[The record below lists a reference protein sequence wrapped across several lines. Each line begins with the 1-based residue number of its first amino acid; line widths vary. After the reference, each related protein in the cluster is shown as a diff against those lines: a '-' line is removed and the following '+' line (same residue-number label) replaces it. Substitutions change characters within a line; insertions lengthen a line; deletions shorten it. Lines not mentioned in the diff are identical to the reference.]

1 MSNARGNNCA
11 AKSSNQLKSFDPK
24 LTERKRM
31 TNSTSK
37 TTVQLSRFT
46 KYGLAIA
53 SIAATASL
61 GFAVLAQ
68 TPAPAAAP
76 KSSSQSSTTATKKPA
91 TAGAA
96 THAPTY
102 DRALLHPALLKDKA
116 PDTYVV
122 KFVTTRGDFT
132 ITVNRAWAPLGA
144 DRFYNLVKHHFYDN
158 AVVFRAVP
166 NFVTQFGISSY
177 PAVSTAWKKTEI
189 KDDPVTQSNK
199 KGAIVFATAG
209 PNTRTTQVF
218 INLKDNAFLDKTGF
232 APFGTVDGDGMK
244 VVEMFYD
251 QYGDNAGIDQDQ
263 IEKTGKPY
271 LDKGFPKLD
280 VIKSATIISPAPTAV
295 PAAKP
300 KSTATTPKSSATPKA
315 TPKTTPTPNQ

>member
-1 MSNARGNNCA
+1 MP
-11 AKSSNQLKSFDPK
+11 QL
-24 LTERKRM
+24 
-31 TNSTSK
+31 
-37 TTVQLSRFT
+37 
-46 KYGLAIA
+46 GLALTLSLPLSSLAIPQNP
-53 SIAATASL
+53 ATSA
-61 GFAVLAQ
+61 
-68 TPAPAAAP
+68 TP
-76 KSSSQSSTTATKKPA
+76 KSSAQSSTTATKKPA
-91 TAGAA
+91 TGGPA
-96 THAPTY
+96 THAATY

-132 ITVNRAWAPLGA
+132 ITVTRASAPLGA

-158 AVVFRAVP
+158 AVIFRAVP

-177 PAVSTAWKKTEI
+177 PAVSAAWKKTEI
-189 KDDPVTQSNK
+189 KDDPVTGTNK
-199 KGAIVFATAG
+199 KGSIVFATAG

-232 APFGTVDGDGMK
+232 SPFGTVDGDGMK

-271 LDKGFPKLD
+271 LDKSFPKLD
-280 VIKSATIISPAPTAV
+280 VIKSVTIISPVPTAT
-295 PAAKP
+295 PAPKP
-300 KSTATTPKSSATPKA
+300 KPTSTTPKSTSAAPK
-315 TPKTTPTPNQ
+315 PKPAATPTPNQ

>member
-1 MSNARGNNCA
+1 MKSPLHHA
-11 AKSSNQLKSFDPK
+11 AL
-24 LTERKRM
+24 
-31 TNSTSK
+31 
-37 TTVQLSRFT
+37 
-46 KYGLAIA
+46 GLALTLSLSLSQIA
-53 SIAATASL
+53 
-61 GFAVLAQ
+61 LAQ
-68 TPAPAAAP
+68 TPAATP
-76 KSSSQSSTTATKKPA
+76 KSTGQSSTTATKKPA
-91 TAGAA
+91 TAGTA
-96 THAPTY
+96 THAATY
-102 DRALLHPALLKDKA
+102 DRTLLHPALLKDKA

-132 ITVNRAWAPLGA
+132 VTVTRSWAPLGA

-189 KDDPVTQSNK
+189 KDDPVTETNK
-199 KGAIVFATAG
+199 KGSIVFATAG
-209 PNTRTTQVF
+209 ANTRTTQVF
-218 INLKDNAFLDKTGF
+218 INLKDNTPLDKSGF
-232 APFGTVDGDGMK
+232 APFGTVDADGMK

-280 VIKSATIISPAPTAV
+280 VIKSATIISPAPAATPAA
-295 PAAKP
+295 PARHTPSATGAAKP
-300 KSTATTPKSSATPKA
+300 KPTA
-315 TPKTTPTPNQ
+315 TPTPNQ

>member
-1 MSNARGNNCA
+1 MSSAKANNCVGN
-11 AKSSNQLKSFDPK
+11 SNNPNSGFDPK
-24 LTERKRM
+24 QTERRNEM

-37 TTVQLSRFT
+37 STVQFSRFK
-46 KYGLAIA
+46 KYGLV
-53 SIAATASL
+53 AAASL
-61 GFAVLAQ
+61 AVGFAALAQ
-68 TPAPAAAP
+68 TPAPATAP
-76 KSSSQSSTTATKKPA
+76 KSSSQSGTTATKKPA
-91 TAGAA
+91 TSGAA
-96 THAPTY
+96 TAAHATY
-102 DRALLHPALLKDKA
+102 DRTLLHPALLKDKA

-218 INLKDNAFLDKTGF
+218 INLKDNSFLDKTGF
-232 APFGTVDGDGMK
+232 APFGTVDADGMK

-251 QYGDNAGIDQDQ
+251 QYGDSAGIDQDQ

-271 LDKGFPKLD
+271 LDKSFPKLD
-280 VIKSATIISPAPTAV
+280 VIKSATIISPAPAATPV
-295 PAAKP
+295 AKP
-300 KSTATTPKSSATPKA
+300 KATSTSPKSSSAPAKQ
-315 TPKTTPTPNQ
+315 PQ

>member
-1 MSNARGNNCA
+1 
-11 AKSSNQLKSFDPK
+11 
-24 LTERKRM
+24 M

-37 TTVQLSRFT
+37 TTVPLSRFT

-53 SIAATASL
+53 AIAASALL
-61 GFAVLAQ
+61 GFATLAQ

-76 KSSSQSSTTATKKPA
+76 KSSSQGSTTATKKPA
-91 TAGAA
+91 TAGTA
-96 THAPTY
+96 THPATY

-116 PDTYVV
+116 PDVYVV

-132 ITVNRAWAPLGA
+132 VTVTRAWAPLGA

-232 APFGTVDGDGMK
+232 APFGTVDAGGMNI
-244 VVEMFYD
+244 VEMFYD
-251 QYGDNAGIDQDQ
+251 QYGDSAGIDQDQ

-271 LDKGFPKLD
+271 LDKSFPKLD
-280 VIKSATIISPAPTAV
+280 VIKSATIISPVPTV
-295 PAAKP
+295 TPAAKP
-300 KSTATTPKSSATPKA
+300 KPTTTAKPASSTPKPSSS
-315 TPKTTPTPNQ
+315 PNR

>member
-1 MSNARGNNCA
+1 M
-11 AKSSNQLKSFDPK
+11 
-24 LTERKRM
+24 
-31 TNSTSK
+31 
-37 TTVQLSRFT
+37 
-46 KYGLAIA
+46 KYGLVAAA
-53 SIAATASL
+53 SLAL
-61 GFAVLAQ
+61 GFATIAQ

-91 TAGAA
+91 TSGTSTA
-96 THAPTY
+96 HSTY

-218 INLKDNAFLDKTGF
+218 INLKDNSFLDKTGF
-232 APFGTVDGDGMK
+232 APFGTVDADGMK

-251 QYGDNAGIDQDQ
+251 QYGDSAGIDQDQ

-271 LDKGFPKLD
+271 LDKSFPKLD
-280 VIKSATIISPAPTAV
+280 VIKSATIISPAPAATPV
-295 PAAKP
+295 AKP
-300 KSTATTPKSSATPKA
+300 KATSTSPKSSSAPAKQ
-315 TPKTTPTPNQ
+315 PQ

>member
-1 MSNARGNNCA
+1 
-11 AKSSNQLKSFDPK
+11 
-24 LTERKRM
+24 M

-46 KYGLAIA
+46 KYSLAIVG
-53 SIAATASL
+53 IAASTSL
-61 GFAVLAQ
+61 GFATLAQ
-68 TPAPAAAP
+68 TPTPAAAP

-91 TAGAA
+91 FATTA
-96 THAPTY
+96 THSTY
-102 DRALLHPALLKDKA
+102 DRMLLHPSLLKDKA
-116 PDTYVV
+116 PDVYVV

-132 ITVNRAWAPLGA
+132 ITVTRAWAPLGA

-166 NFVTQFGISSY
+166 SFVTQFGISSY
-177 PAVSTAWKKTEI
+177 PAVSTAWKKTEF
-189 KDDPVTQSNK
+189 KDDPVTQTNK

-232 APFGTVDGDGMK
+232 APFGTVDADGMK

-271 LDKGFPKLD
+271 LDKSFPKLD
-280 VIKSATIISPAPTAV
+280 VIKSATIISPAPTPTPTT
-295 PAAKP
+295 PAHHAPSATGTAKP
-300 KSTATTPKSSATPKA
+300 KPAA
-315 TPKTTPTPNQ
+315 TPTPNQ

>member
-1 MSNARGNNCA
+1 M
-11 AKSSNQLKSFDPK
+11 
-24 LTERKRM
+24 
-31 TNSTSK
+31 
-37 TTVQLSRFT
+37 
-46 KYGLAIA
+46 KYGLVAAA
-53 SIAATASL
+53 SLAL
-61 GFAVLAQ
+61 GFATLAQ

-76 KSSSQSSTTATKKPA
+76 KSSAQSSTTATKKPA
-91 TAGAA
+91 TAGTA
-96 THAPTY
+96 THSTY

-177 PAVSTAWKKTEI
+177 PAVSAAWKKTEI

-218 INLKDNAFLDKTGF
+218 INLKDNSFLDKTGF
-232 APFGTVDGDGMK
+232 APFGTVDADGMK

-251 QYGDNAGIDQDQ
+251 QYGDGAGIDQEQ

-271 LDKGFPKLD
+271 LDKSFPKLD
-280 VIKSATIISPAPTAV
+280 VIKSATIISPVPTAT

-300 KSTATTPKSSATPKA
+300 KPTAATPKPGSPTPKSSATQP
-315 TPKTTPTPNQ
+315 Q

>member
-1 MSNARGNNCA
+1 MSNARANNCA

-24 LTERKRM
+24 LTERTRM

-37 TTVQLSRFT
+37 PTVQLSRFT
-46 KYGLAIA
+46 KYGLAIGA
-53 SIAATASL
+53 IAASAAL
-61 GFAVLAQ
+61 GFAALAQ
-68 TPAPAAAP
+68 TPAAAAAP
-76 KSSSQSSTTATKKPA
+76 KSSAQNGTTATKKPA
-91 TAGAA
+91 SGATASHAA
-96 THAPTY
+96 TY

-132 ITVNRAWAPLGA
+132 VTVNRAWAPLGA

-158 AVVFRAVP
+158 AAVFRAVP

-177 PAVSTAWKKTEI
+177 PAVTTAWKKTEI

-199 KGAIVFATAG
+199 KGALVFATAG

-218 INLKDNAFLDKTGF
+218 INLKDNVFLDKTGF
-232 APFGTVDGDGMK
+232 APFGTVDADGMK

-251 QYGDNAGIDQDQ
+251 QYGDNAGIDQEQ

-271 LDKGFPKLD
+271 LDKSFPKLD
-280 VIKSATIISPAPTAV
+280 VIKSATIISPSPTAT
-295 PAAKP
+295 PAARPKP
-300 KSTATTPKSSATPKA
+300 SATPKSTST
-315 TPKTTPTPNQ
+315 TPKPSSTPNQ

>member
-1 MSNARGNNCA
+1 MSS
-11 AKSSNQLKSFDPK
+11 AKASCYAEKNSDLILSFDQQQ
-24 LTERKRM
+24 TERETKM

-37 TTVQLSRFT
+37 TTVQLSRFM
-46 KYGLAIA
+46 KYGLF
-53 SIAATASL
+53 AAASL
-61 GFAVLAQ
+61 AVGIATLAQ

-76 KSSSQSSTTATKKPA
+76 KSTTQGATATKKPA
-91 TAGAA
+91 TSATA
-96 THAPTY
+96 THAATY
-102 DRALLHPALLKDKA
+102 DRTLLHPALLKEKA

-132 ITVNRAWAPLGA
+132 VTVNRAWAPLGA

-177 PAVSTAWKKTEI
+177 PAVTTAWQKTEI
-189 KDDPVTQSNK
+189 KDDPVAQSNK

-218 INLKDNAFLDKTGF
+218 INLKDNTFLDKNGF

-251 QYGDNAGIDQDQ
+251 RYGDSAGIDQAQ

-271 LDKGFPKLD
+271 LDKSFPKLD
-280 VIKSATIISPAPTAV
+280 VIKSATIISPAPTAT
-295 PAAKP
+295 PTAKP
-300 KSTATTPKSSATPKA
+300 KAATTPKASATPKPSA
-315 TPKTTPTPNQ
+315 SQPQ

>member
-1 MSNARGNNCA
+1 MSNMQVNNCA
-11 AKSSNQLKSFDPK
+11 EKNSNPNSQFRC
-24 LTERKRM
+24 T
-31 TNSTSK
+31 TNGEKNEMKNSASK
-37 TTVQLSRFT
+37 TPVPLSRFM
-46 KYGLAIA
+46 KYGLAVVGL
-53 SIAATASL
+53 ASL
-61 GFAVLAQ
+61 GFATLAQ
-68 TPAPAAAP
+68 TPAPSSAP
-76 KSSSQSSTTATKKPA
+76 KSSSQGTATKK
-91 TAGAA
+91 AA
-96 THAPTY
+96 TSGTATTHPSY
-102 DRALLHPALLKDKA
+102 DHALLHPALLKDKA

-199 KGAIVFATAG
+199 KGSIVFATAG

-218 INLKDNAFLDKTGF
+218 INLKDNTFLDKTGF

-271 LDKGFPKLD
+271 LDKSFPKLD
-280 VIKSATIISPAPTAV
+280 VIKSATIISPAPAAT
-295 PAAKP
+295 PAARP
-300 KSTATTPKSSATPKA
+300 KATATTPKSGGSVAKPS
-315 TPKTTPTPNQ
+315 TTPN

>member
-1 MSNARGNNCA
+1 M
-11 AKSSNQLKSFDPK
+11 
-24 LTERKRM
+24 
-31 TNSTSK
+31 
-37 TTVQLSRFT
+37 
-46 KYGLAIA
+46 KYGQV
-53 SIAATASL
+53 AAASL
-61 GFAVLAQ
+61 ALGFTTLAQ
-68 TPAPAAAP
+68 MPAPAAAP
-76 KSSSQSSTTATKKPA
+76 KSSAQGTTATKKPA
-91 TAGAA
+91 TSGTASHA
-96 THAPTY
+96 TTY
-102 DRALLHPALLKDKA
+102 DRALLRPALLKDKA

-199 KGAIVFATAG
+199 KGSIVFATAG

-218 INLKDNAFLDKTGF
+218 VNLKDNTFLDKSGF
-232 APFGTVDGDGMK
+232 APFGTVDADGMK

-251 QYGDNAGIDQDQ
+251 QYGDNAGIDQEQ

-271 LDKGFPKLD
+271 LDKSFPKLD
-280 VIKSATIISPAPTAV
+280 VIKSATIISPATTIT

-300 KSTATTPKSSATPKA
+300 KSTATTPKSSA
-315 TPKTTPTPNQ
+315 PTKQPQ

>member
-1 MSNARGNNCA
+1 
-11 AKSSNQLKSFDPK
+11 
-24 LTERKRM
+24 M
-31 TNSTSK
+31 TNSASK
-37 TTVQLSRFT
+37 TPVQLSRSL
-46 KYGLAIA
+46 KYMLVV
-53 SIAATASL
+53 AATFAL
-61 GFAVLAQ
+61 GFATLAQ
-68 TPAPAAAP
+68 TPAAAP
-76 KSSSQSSTTATKKPA
+76 KSSSQHTTATKKPA
-91 TAGAA
+91 TTGTAA
-96 THAPTY
+96 TRSTY

-132 ITVNRAWAPLGA
+132 VTVTRSLAPLGA

-177 PAVSTAWKKTEI
+177 PAVSAAWKKTEI
-189 KDDPVTQSNK
+189 KDDPVSGTNK
-199 KGAIVFATAG
+199 KGSIVFATAG

-218 INLKDNAFLDKTGF
+218 INLKDNSFLDKTGF

-251 QYGDNAGIDQDQ
+251 QYGDSAGIDQEQ

-271 LDKGFPKLD
+271 LDKNFPKLD
-280 VIKSATIISPAPTAV
+280 VIKSATIISPAPAAT

-300 KSTATTPKSSATPKA
+300 KATSTTPKPASTTPKPRPA
-315 TPKTTPTPNQ
+315 ATPNQ

>member
-1 MSNARGNNCA
+1 MMKAAGKCIVLICA
-11 AKSSNQLKSFDPK
+11 
-24 LTERKRM
+24 
-31 TNSTSK
+31 
-37 TTVQLSRFT
+37 
-46 KYGLAIA
+46 LATF
-53 SIAATASL
+53 SAAHS
-61 GFAVLAQ
+61 LAQ
-68 TPAPAAAP
+68 TPAAGATPPAH
-76 KSSSQSSTTATKKPA
+76 KSTT
-91 TAGAA
+91 GAA
-96 THAPTY
+96 STAVHY
-102 DRALLHPALLKDKA
+102 DHTLLHPALLKAKA
-116 PDTYVV
+116 PDTYQV
-122 KFVTTRGDFT
+122 KFVTTKGDFT
-132 ITVNRAWAPLGA
+132 LTVTRAWSPLGA

-177 PAVSTAWKKTEI
+177 PPVSAAWKKTEI

-199 KGAIVFATAG
+199 KGSIVFATAG

-232 APFGTVDGDGMK
+232 APFGTVDADGMK

-271 LDKGFPKLD
+271 LDKSFPKLD

>member
-1 MSNARGNNCA
+1 MKSPLRNAVLA
-11 AKSSNQLKSFDPK
+11 VTLSLSFT
-24 LTERKRM
+24 LT
-31 TNSTSK
+31 T
-37 TTVQLSRFT
+37 
-46 KYGLAIA
+46 AIA
-53 SIAATASL
+53 SPQTPSTAPSQSTTTTKKKSTAS
-61 GFAVLAQ
+61 A
-68 TPAPAAAP
+68 
-76 KSSSQSSTTATKKPA
+76 TTATP
-91 TAGAA
+91 
-96 THAPTY
+96 HAPTY

-132 ITVNRAWAPLGA
+132 VTVNRAWAPLGA

-177 PAVSTAWKKTEI
+177 PAVTTAWQKTEI
-189 KDDPVTQSNK
+189 KDDPVAQSNK
-199 KGAIVFATAG
+199 KGSIVFATAG

-218 INLKDNAFLDKTGF
+218 INLKDNAFLDKNGF

-251 QYGDNAGIDQDQ
+251 QYGDSAGIDQAQ
-263 IEKTGKPY
+263 IEKTGKSY
-271 LDKGFPKLD
+271 LDKSFPKLD
-280 VIKSATIISPAPTAV
+280 VIKSATIISPAPAAT

-300 KSTATTPKSSATPKA
+300 KAAGTTPKASSAPAKQ
-315 TPKTTPTPNQ
+315 PQ

>member
-1 MSNARGNNCA
+1 M
-11 AKSSNQLKSFDPK
+11 
-24 LTERKRM
+24 
-31 TNSTSK
+31 
-37 TTVQLSRFT
+37 
-46 KYGLAIA
+46 KYGLV
-53 SIAATASL
+53 ATASL
-61 GFAVLAQ
+61 ALGFATLSQ
-68 TPAPAAAP
+68 TPAAAS
-76 KSSSQSSTTATKKPA
+76 KSGSQGTTATKKPA
-91 TAGAA
+91 TSATTA
-96 THAPTY
+96 THPPAY
-102 DRALLHPALLKDKA
+102 DRALLRPALLKDKA
-116 PDTYVV
+116 PDIYVV

-132 ITVNRAWAPLGA
+132 VTVNRAWAPLGA

-218 INLKDNAFLDKTGF
+218 INLKDNGFLDKTGF
-232 APFGTVDGDGMK
+232 APFGTVDADGMK

-251 QYGDNAGIDQDQ
+251 QYGDSAGIDQEQ

-271 LDKGFPKLD
+271 LDKSFPKLD
-280 VIKSATIISPAPTAV
+280 VIKSATIISPAPAAV
-295 PAAKP
+295 PTGKP
-300 KSTATTPKSSATPKA
+300 KAAATTPKSSSTAGKQP
-315 TPKTTPTPNQ
+315 Q

>member
-1 MSNARGNNCA
+1 M
-11 AKSSNQLKSFDPK
+11 
-24 LTERKRM
+24 
-31 TNSTSK
+31 
-37 TTVQLSRFT
+37 
-46 KYGLAIA
+46 KYGLF
-53 SIAATASL
+53 AAASL
-61 GFAVLAQ
+61 ALGIATLAQ

-76 KSSSQSSTTATKKPA
+76 KSTTQGATATKKPA
-91 TAGAA
+91 TSATA
-96 THAPTY
+96 THATTY
-102 DRALLHPALLKDKA
+102 DRTLLHPALLKEKA

-132 ITVNRAWAPLGA
+132 VTVNRAWAPLGA

-177 PAVSTAWKKTEI
+177 PAVTTAWQKTEI
-189 KDDPVTQSNK
+189 KDDPVAQSNK

-218 INLKDNAFLDKTGF
+218 INLKDNTFLDKNGF

-251 QYGDNAGIDQDQ
+251 QYGDSAGIDQAQ

-271 LDKGFPKLD
+271 LDKSFPKLD
-280 VIKSATIISPAPTAV
+280 VIKSVTIISPAPAAT

-300 KSTATTPKSSATPKA
+300 KAATTPKASATPKPSA
-315 TPKTTPTPNQ
+315 SQPQ

>member
-1 MSNARGNNCA
+1 
-11 AKSSNQLKSFDPK
+11 
-24 LTERKRM
+24 M

-46 KYGLAIA
+46 KYGLAVA
-53 SIAATASL
+53 TIAASAAL
-61 GFAVLAQ
+61 GFAALAQ
-68 TPAPAAAP
+68 TPAPATSGP
-76 KSSSQSSTTATKKPA
+76 KSSSQSGTTATKKPA
-91 TAGAA
+91 TAAAA
-96 THAPTY
+96 THSTY
-102 DRALLHPALLKDKA
+102 DHALLHPSLLKDKA
-116 PDTYVV
+116 PDVYVV

-132 ITVNRAWAPLGA
+132 ITVTRAWAPLGA

-166 NFVTQFGISSY
+166 SFVTQFGISSY
-177 PAVSTAWKKTEI
+177 PAVSTAWKKTEF

-232 APFGTVDGDGMK
+232 APFGTVDADGMK

-271 LDKGFPKLD
+271 LDKSFPKLD
-280 VIKSATIISPAPTAV
+280 VIKSATIISPVPTPTPTTPV
-295 PAAKP
+295 RHTPAATGTAKP
-300 KSTATTPKSSATPKA
+300 KPAP
-315 TPKTTPTPNQ
+315 TPTPNQ

>member
-1 MSNARGNNCA
+1 MSNARANNCA
-11 AKSSNQLKSFDPK
+11 AKSSNQLKSFDPNP
-24 LTERKRM
+24 TERKRM

-37 TTVQLSRFT
+37 RTVQLSRFT

-280 VIKSATIISPAPTAV
+280 VIKSATIISPVPTAT
-295 PAAKP
+295 PSAKP
-300 KSTATTPKSSATPKA
+300 KPATTAKPASATAKPSS
-315 TPKTTPTPNQ
+315 TPNQ